1 MSALC
6 RRGYHKLC
14 SIFCTKS
21 RMRWF
26 EDLCIDVVDFV
37 VNKGMRA
44 LGPVLA
50 LAATCLISLCCFEYF
65 VEIFPYLVSVK
76 YADYPLMPYV
86 VTVIG
91 LYLLISI
98 FFNHQSCVWTSP
110 GYSPLTISLYPRR
123 CQEIPSKYYKY
134 DPELKQH
141 DVVRYCN
148 QCHCYKS
155 WRAHH
160 CSICK
165 RFASLSLSHR
175 LSMQLISKLIS
186 LWIFHWNL
194 TGNPCTVTTPKA
206 AL

>member
-1 MSALC
+1 MVVKQCRRLLQKPKAIVSALC
-6 RRGYHKLC
+6 RRCWRRTC
-14 SIFCTKS
+14 SVLCTKS
-21 RMRWF
+21 RMRWI
-26 EDLCIDVVDFV
+26 EGVCIDVVDFV

-50 LAATCLISLCCFEYF
+50 AAATCLISLCCFEYF
-65 VEIFPYLVSVK
+65 AEVFPFLVAVK
-76 YADYPLMPYV
+76 YADSPSTPYF
-86 VTVIG
+86 VTAIG

-98 FFNHQSCVWTSP
+98 LFNHQCCVWTSP
-110 GYSPLTISLYPRR
+110 GHSPLSIPLYPKR
-123 CQEIPSKYYKY
+123 CQEIPAKYYKF

-165 RFASLSLSHR
+165 RYPVSICSIP
-175 LSMQLISKLIS
+175 LSM
-186 LWIFHWNL
+186 H
-194 TGNPCTVTTPKA
+194 
-206 AL
+206 